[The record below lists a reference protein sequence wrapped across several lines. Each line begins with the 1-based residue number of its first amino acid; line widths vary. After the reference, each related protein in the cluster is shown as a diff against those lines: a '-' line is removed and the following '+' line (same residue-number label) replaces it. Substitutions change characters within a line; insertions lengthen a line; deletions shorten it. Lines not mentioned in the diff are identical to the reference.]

1 MLQKSLKATR
11 NFLSDNIMIVVCL
24 GFLVIS
30 TILSPAFLSVD
41 NLFSILRQMAM
52 VGMMAIGQSIAIITG
67 GIDASQGGLLSAG
80 VVICALAQGLPI
92 PVVILIVLAF
102 GFLFGSV
109 SGGIV
114 SQFKIAPFII
124 TMGMGTVGD
133 GLALLLTQG
142 RPIFVT
148 NNKEFFTKT
157 LGEGS
162 FLGIPALVIALVIVA
177 VFSQLLLSRTSLG
190 LHWRSLGGNE
200 EAAYWSG
207 ISIKRYKIFGYAF
220 SGMMVGFAAL
230 VAVAR
235 TGVAD
240 PVVGSG
246 LALNS
251 MSAAVLGGTYLG
263 GGGRGSALGAI
274 LGVFILG
281 LINNVFNLLNV
292 STYYQYIAKGA
303 IIILAIILGSRTI
316 KKT

>member
-1 MLQKSLKATR
+1 MQKALRSIKY
-11 NFLSDNIMIVVCL
+11 FLFDNIMIVVCF

-30 TILSPAFLSVD
+30 TILSPAFLSVE
-41 NLFSILRQMAM
+41 NLFSILRQMSM
-52 VGMMAIGQSIAIITG
+52 VGMMAIGQSVAIITG
-67 GIDASQGGLLSAG
+67 GIDASQGGLLSAS
-80 VVICALAQGLPI
+80 VVVLALSQNFPL
-92 PVVILIVLAF
+92 PVVLLIVIAF
-102 GFLFGSV
+102 GFVYGSI
-109 SGGIV
+109 SGSIV

-124 TMGMGTVGD
+124 TMGMGTMGD

-142 RPIFVT
+142 RPIFLV
-148 NNKEFFTKT
+148 NNKEFFTQT
-157 LGEGS
+157 MGS
-162 FLGIPALVIALVIVA
+162 GNVLGIPALVVFFVVIAVLA
-177 VFSQLLLSRTSLG
+177 QLLLSRTSLG

-207 ISIKRYKIFGYAF
+207 VSTKKYKILGYAF
-220 SGMMVGFAAL
+220 SGAMVGLAAI
-230 VAVAR
+230 VAVSR

-246 LALNS
+246 ISLNS

-303 IIILAIILGSRTI
+303 IIIFAIILGSRTI